1 MVFASGASSTEMRSK
16 FAIGCFALLVAGS
29 VPHRAAAAA
38 TPLPQEKVE
47 QAVIDALPT
56 WQGKKPQVIDYLD
69 LTQPF
74 ATTSPWALV
83 VAQDSGPPAEPDLE
97 DRGPIA
103 ICLVKALTPLC
114 SGTSRLYPTQWP
126 GAPSWYSQPYHLLEA
141 RVVYAGSG
149 RSKPLLLAATCSGHG
164 GDGNC
169 NIETMLYQY
178 ERSRD
183 RFREVFANS
192 SGGSNNNQAARFVE
206 HGSLQGDM
214 IVDAPTDNA
223 PYGYW
228 IEVFS
233 QHRSGRYER
242 ILKYRSHTG
251 YCDGNPLPVADSE
264 MPEIMERL
272 GVWKLGDPL
281 PIPMHEPSDCGRLV
295 MRHGE
300 EWCRNLCLRYRR
312 SNCSGEV
319 RNTLRVPAS
328 PRIATMAV
336 ERIAAMSN

>member
-1 MVFASGASSTEMRSK
+1 MWMAPAGPWPEPQVDLEIASRTW
-16 FAIGCFALLVAGS
+16 
-29 VPHRAAAAA
+29 A
-38 TPLPQEKVE
+38 TP
-47 QAVIDALPT
+47 
-56 WQGKKPQVIDYLD
+56 
-69 LTQPF
+69 
-74 ATTSPWALV
+74 S
-83 VAQDSGPPAEPDLE
+83 S
-97 DRGPIA
+97 
-103 ICLVKALTPLC
+103 
-114 SGTSRLYPTQWP
+114 
-126 GAPSWYSQPYHLLEA
+126 
-141 RVVYAGSG
+141 
-149 RSKPLLLAATCSGHG
+149 LLLAALF
-164 GDGNC
+164 N
-169 NIETMLYQY
+169 
-178 ERSRD
+178 
-183 RFREVFANS
+183 
-192 SGGSNNNQAARFVE
+192 
-206 HGSLQGDM
+206 GSLQGDM

>member
-126 GAPSWYSQPYHLLEA
+126 GAPSWYFQPYHLLEA
-141 RVVYAGSG
+141 RVVYAG
-149 RSKPLLLAATCSGHG
+149 
-164 GDGNC
+164 
-169 NIETMLYQY
+169 
-178 ERSRD
+178 
-183 RFREVFANS
+183 
-192 SGGSNNNQAARFVE
+192 
-206 HGSLQGDM
+206 
-214 IVDAPTDNA
+214 
-223 PYGYW
+223 
-228 IEVFS
+228 
-233 QHRSGRYER
+233 SGRYER

-281 PIPMHEPSDCGRLV
+281 PIPIHEPSDCGRLV

-300 EWCRNLCLRYRR
+300 EWCRNLCLRYCR